1 MVKFKRRYH
10 LCNLSAILKDNP
22 LGVIKDQLM
31 QATRPIDQ
39 ANLFNACFLSVFAPP
54 DHGSTLNYLNQLN

>member
-1 MVKFKRRYH
+1 MKSSK
-10 LCNLSAILKDNP
+10 IP
-22 LGVIKDQLM
+22 GVIKDQLM